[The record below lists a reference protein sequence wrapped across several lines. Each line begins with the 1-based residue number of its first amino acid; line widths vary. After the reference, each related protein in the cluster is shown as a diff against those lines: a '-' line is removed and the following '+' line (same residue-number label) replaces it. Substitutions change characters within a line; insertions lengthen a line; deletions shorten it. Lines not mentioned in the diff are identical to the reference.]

1 MRKHIFKFFAIA
13 IIAVISLSILTLP
26 AFAFSETDNAWDGFL
41 LTVGFLAAVI
51 FILIS
56 GLFTAIFSIFQAI
69 FTGSGD
75 IFAIFIEYVQDVLSL
90 FGL

>member
-1 MRKHIFKFFAIA
+1 MKKKIYKLLAIT
-13 IIAVISLSILTLP
+13 IIVAISLSILTLP
-26 AFAFSETDNAWDGFL
+26 AFAFTSDGTVWGGITLTLGFL
-41 LTVGFLAAVI
+41 VAVI